1 MAEVY
6 AGDIRAG
13 VPPLV
18 REHQP
23 AGQVTEQLRLLEI
36 RIGWGVPCGPQNE
49 AGTDFELGAVEK
61 VRPLVGP
68 DRGEVGIEQTRAL
81 SDPSR

>member
-36 RIGWGVPCGPQNE
+36 RIGWGVPVDLRTRRGPTSNS
-49 AGTDFELGAVEK
+49 
-61 VRPLVGP
+61 
-68 DRGEVGIEQTRAL
+68 AL
-81 SDPSR
+81 SRRSGLWSGLTGAK